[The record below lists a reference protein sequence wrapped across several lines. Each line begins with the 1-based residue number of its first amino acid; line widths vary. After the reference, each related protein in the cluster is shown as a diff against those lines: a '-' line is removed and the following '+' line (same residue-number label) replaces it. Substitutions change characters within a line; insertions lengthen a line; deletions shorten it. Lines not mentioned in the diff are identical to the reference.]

1 MNKEYVFAYMTAK
14 NSVTIDSYSVLCKIG
29 PFRKKQFAFNNIINF
44 YVFNNQNQY
53 QSLFITYTN
62 DNGKTEKVQMYSQ
75 FGEQGFDELIN
86 ELNTRI
92 PNKSLN
98 HLPEKEAFA
107 AMKVANPKK
116 WGAIVASL
124 IIFAVITVFFIPSL
138 MHYFDFGFQETE
150 VQQLIKGDMPST
162 RNLLLAGQPLY
173 ENLEETTTTTRKGS
187 TTTTKKVYIP
197 IVAPDWDYDSDIK
210 VILQFDELTDE
221 EYGSVMES
229 SEFVGVVRNIWY
241 EGLEKDQIEFFNT
254 EYPDLQVADD
264 AIMFEVTNQTH
275 NDSLMFFV
283 WIGINGFLLIIFLV
297 TYFKAKKK

>member
-62 DNGKTEKVQMYSQ
+62 DSGKTEKVQMYSQ
-75 FGEQGFDELIN
+75 FGEQGFNELIT
-86 ELNTRI
+86 ELSNRI

-116 WGAIVASL
+116 WGAIVAFL
-124 IIFAVITVFFIPSL
+124 IIFAVVTVFFIPAL

-197 IVAPDWDYDSDIK
+197 IVPPDWDYDSDIK
-210 VILQFDELTDE
+210 VILQFDELTDD

-254 EYPDLQVADD
+254 EYPDLKVADD
-264 AIMFEVTNQTH
+264 AIMFEVTNETH

-297 TYFKAKKK
+297 TYFKSKNK